1 MNNEYYYIKIKSIEY
16 DQPDW
21 YMIEDGFSLSPI
33 GIRVFDDIDE
43 AIDIKNKLQK
53 EHNYKVEIERF

>member
-1 MNNEYYYIKIKSIEY
+1 MNDEYYYIKIKSIEY
-16 DQPDW
+16 DQPDR

-43 AIDIKNKLQK
+43 AIDIKNNLQK
-53 EHNYKVEIERF
+53 EHNYKVEIVRF